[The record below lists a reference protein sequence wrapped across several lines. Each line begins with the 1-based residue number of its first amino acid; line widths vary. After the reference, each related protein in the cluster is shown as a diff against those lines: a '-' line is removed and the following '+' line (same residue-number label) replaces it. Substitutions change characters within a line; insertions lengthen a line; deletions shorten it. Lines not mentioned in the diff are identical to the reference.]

1 MLHFPSYV
9 VSSTGCLIYEN
20 VTLGASE
27 NSCSHTPCRRLGSH
41 GRPRMQPGAGVFD
54 GSKKLQV
61 RTQHRFRKH
70 QWIFFF
76 FLFLSILLTFATV
89 LKRNSLRF
97 VFLVYH
103 MGTFIKLWQ
112 FQFVQLSSQHQIT

>member
-1 MLHFPSYV
+1 
-9 VSSTGCLIYEN
+9 
-20 VTLGASE
+20 
-27 NSCSHTPCRRLGSH
+27 
-41 GRPRMQPGAGVFD
+41 MQPGAGVLD

-61 RTQHRFRKH
+61 RTQHHFKKH
-70 QWIFFF
+70 QWIF

-89 LKRNSLRF
+89 LKGSSLRF
-97 VFLVYH
+97 VFPVYH